1 MTAATTPGAQVR
13 VLIVDDSPLMRQIL
27 RHLIEQDR
35 EMQVVGEASNGKE
48 ALDQV
53 ALLRPNVI
61 TMDVRMPVMD
71 GLAATENIMAYYPT
85 PILVVTASLARHD
98 VDMTFRMLGAGAL
111 DVIEKP
117 ALTDGKVSTMA
128 FVRRVKAIARMRV
141 VTHLRGRR
149 RSTPP
154 ANETSPT
161 SAARTP
167 ETYATAPLPS
177 AEPPPARALNPPP
190 LVIIGASAGGPRIV
204 RQLLHSLPPDFPAAV
219 LVVQHITEGFGQ
231 GFVEWLAADSPLPIC
246 TAAAGDHLQTGRVT
260 VAPDYADLQVAR
272 NGTLQLRQLD
282 RASGQPR
289 PSIDLAMST
298 AAASIGAHVTGVL
311 LTGMG
316 SDGAAGMLAIKQA
329 GGHTVVQDEATA
341 AIYGMPHAAIER
353 NAVDRVLPPDDIAL
367 FIRHHVLRQVRRAA
381 RTPHEKGD

>member
-1 MTAATTPGAQVR
+1 
-13 VLIVDDSPLMRQIL
+13 
-27 RHLIEQDR
+27 
-35 EMQVVGEASNGKE
+35 MQVVGEASNGKE

-53 ALLRPNVI
+53 ALLRPDVI
-61 TMDVRMPVMD
+61 TMDVRMPVVD

-117 ALTDGKVSTMA
+117 ALTDGKGNTAA

-154 ANETSPT
+154 AHTPAPAPAPAPEPTPAAST
-161 SAARTP
+161 SA
-167 ETYATAPLPS
+167 TYATAPLP
-177 AEPPPARALNPPP
+177 AITPPTARHPSPPL

-204 RQLLHSLPPDFPAAV
+204 RQLLHSLPAGFPAAV

-246 TAAAGDHLQTGRVT
+246 TAAAGEYLQAGSVT
-260 VAPDYADLQVAR
+260 VAPDYADMQIAR
-272 NGTLQLRQLD
+272 NGIIQFRQLD
-282 RASGQPR
+282 RPHGHPR

-298 AAASIGAHVTGVL
+298 AAASVGANATGVL

-316 SDGAAGMLAIKQA
+316 SDGAAGLLAIKQA
-329 GGHTVVQDEATA
+329 GGQTVVQDEATA
-341 AIYGMPHAAIER
+341 AIYGMPRAAIER

-367 FIRHHVLRQVRRAA
+367 FIRHRVLRQVRRI
-381 RTPHEKGD
+381 TPHPHEEGD